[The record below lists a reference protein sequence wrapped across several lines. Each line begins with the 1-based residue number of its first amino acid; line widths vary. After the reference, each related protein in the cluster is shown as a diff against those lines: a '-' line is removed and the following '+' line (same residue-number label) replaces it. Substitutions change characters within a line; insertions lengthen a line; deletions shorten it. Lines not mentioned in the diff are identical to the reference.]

1 MSADQFV
8 SLLLMLFVFVM
19 MLIAIGGTILWIWMI
34 IDCATQEPSE
44 SGDKVV
50 WLLIILLTHVVGAL
64 IYYFVRR
71 PQRMRAFGH

>member
-71 PQRMRAFGH
+71 PQRMSAFGH